1 MAQPLWN
8 TGCQFLLKL
17 NIVLHMT
24 KHYTPSCLHKWT
36 KICVD
41 PKTCTEMFATSLL
54 IISNTWNYPRC
65 LSGGEWINELSRQ
78 LILFSIDL
86 SSYKNTWMLLKY
98 ILPSEIIQFEKS
110 MYSMIPT
117 LWHSR
122 KGKINETI
130 KQPLA
135 RSSGRENDEL
145 VEQKG
150 LLGQQDYP
158 IGHCNGRYMLHI
170 YPKKKK

>member
-1 MAQPLWN
+1 M
-8 TGCQFLLKL
+8 
-17 NIVLHMT
+17 
-24 KHYTPSCLHKWT
+24 
-36 KICVD
+36 
-41 PKTCTEMFATSLL
+41 
-54 IISNTWNYPRC
+54 NYPD
-65 LSGGEWINELSRQ
+65 SW
-78 LILFSIDL
+78 ILFSIDL

-98 ILPSEIIQFEKS
+98 ILPSEIIQFEKA

-158 IGHCNGRYMLHI
+158 IGHRNGRYMLHI